1 MEGLRKTRVSVLI
14 IDDSQTFSM
23 YLALLLQRM
32 GFKSLR
38 VSQVESAKFVLSRGF
53 TDILIIGDLVG
64 GGPKHQM
71 VEELAVS
78 CQATAIPILTISR
91 YEDPLDKQ
99 ACHAAGCSA
108 CLLKPIQPKALHDA
122 LYDNITTFPRKRLHL
137 RSKVAINAEISIS
150 GQVSQP
156 LRLLNLSRG
165 GALVAFNKNI
175 PVGTNISMNLPLKHE
190 EIRLKGSVIYNLSNI
205 DAETGQAFAVFFHQ
219 LTPLLGDKIERYL
232 MQILTACQASMPRL
246 NFDVNRS
253 WSDDTERREKLDI

>member
-1 MEGLRKTRVSVLI
+1 MEGLKKTRVSVLI

-38 VSQVESAKFVLSRGF
+38 VSQAESAKFVLSRGF
-53 TDILIIGDLVG
+53 TDVLIIGDLVG

-71 VEELAVS
+71 VEELAAC
-78 CQATAIPILTISR
+78 CQATSIPIITISR
-91 YEDPLDKQ
+91 HEDPLEKQ
-99 ACHAAGCSA
+99 ACHAAGCRA
-108 CLLKPIQPKALHDA
+108 CLLKPVQPKALHDA
-122 LYDNITTFPRKRLHL
+122 LYDNITTFPSKRLHL
-137 RSKVAINAEISIS
+137 RSKVTLISEISIN

-175 PVGTNISMNLPLKHE
+175 PAGTNISMTLPLKHE
-190 EIRLKGSVIYNLSNI
+190 EIILKGTVIYNLSNI
-205 DAETGQAFAVFFHQ
+205 DANTSQAFAVVFHQ

-232 MQILTACQASMPRL
+232 EQILAACQTSLPRI

-253 WSDDTERREKLDI
+253 WSDDTERSEKLDI